1 MHLDDEHARLGRRP
15 ISSRAGI
22 AWISG
27 LDRISTF
34 VLKATGDVAM
44 ALSDRRL
51 TLDQVEALLTAATRI
66 SRRKIEASLGPL
78 CDQGYLTAD
87 DAPGNPEIVLH
98 LTEKGLVTYCRHL
111 VLNFG
116 RIEWEIF
123 RQVCQDAGIDV
134 CELARRTGQAEL
146 LVEHVL
152 REAARHGHLRLDGM
166 GQYIFV
172 RDVSPQL
179 RRWVSGAA

>member
-1 MHLDDEHARLGRRP
+1 MHLDNEGARLGRRP
-15 ISSRAGI
+15 IPSRAGI

-34 VLKATGDVAM
+34 VLKATGDMAM
-44 ALSDRRL
+44 ALSNGRL
-51 TLDQVEALLTAATRI
+51 TLDQVEELLATATRI

-98 LTEKGLVTYCRHL
+98 LTEKGMAAYCRQL
-111 VLNFG
+111 VAGFG
-116 RIEWEIF
+116 RIEKEILLAA
-123 RQVCQDAGIDV
+123 CTETGID
-134 CELARRTGQAEL
+134 AYDISRRTGQAEM
-146 LVEHVL
+146 LVEYVL
-152 REAARHGHLRLDGM
+152 RDAQGNGHLRLEGS
-166 GQYIFV
+166 GHYLVV

-179 RRWVSGAA
+179 RRWISGAA